1 MTNTL
6 FRDPQLTKQVKVRS
20 SAARYVK
27 CGNKLEDLRNDRHN
41 RIGRPMDPIAE
52 RLRYEGKGAPGDE
65 RCEMIDV
72 VVGVTLMIDWQHGLG
87 AFMGSFITKSRELST
102 ISSCFRVLI
111 RECWYLVP

>member
-6 FRDPQLTKQVKVRS
+6 FRDPLLTKQVKVRS

-27 CGNKLEDLRNDRHN
+27 CGNKLEDLRNDRQN

-102 ISSCFRVLI
+102 FSSCLRVLI
-111 RECWYLVP
+111 RECWSLVP